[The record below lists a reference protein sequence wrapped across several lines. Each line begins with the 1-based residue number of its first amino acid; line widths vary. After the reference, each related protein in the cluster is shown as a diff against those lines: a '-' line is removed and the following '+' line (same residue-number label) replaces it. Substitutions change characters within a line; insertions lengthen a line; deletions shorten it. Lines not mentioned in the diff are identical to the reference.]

1 MWHFLQKLSQALCE
15 VSVLANSI
23 ASCTSLSWLLMLP
36 VEMRFFHGVARKAF
50 WEPIYGRI
58 RYSGKINCRSKI
70 KGLSQ
75 IQLCPTVEEVQACLL
90 QAKNKGQDPEISCH
104 WFSPYERLVQS
115 SLCPHQATL
124 ISVPSCTPAGAVPR
138 PALGAIGTRQLLGP
152 HGFYGER
159 TCPMNGTR
167 AWGEGGERERPF
179 VGLTIL
185 SWAWEEPGVLS
196 N

>member
-1 MWHFLQKLSQALCE
+1 
-15 VSVLANSI
+15 
-23 ASCTSLSWLLMLP
+23 MLP
-36 VEMRFFHGVARKAF
+36 VEVKFFHGVARKAF

-75 IQLCPTVEEVQACLL
+75 IQLCPTVEAVQACLL

-104 WFSPYERLVQS
+104 WFSPYEHLVQS
-115 SLCPHQATL
+115 SLCPHEATL

-138 PALGAIGTRQLLGP
+138 PALGATGTRQLLGHMAAMEREHAQWMGQG
-152 HGFYGER
+152 HGG
-159 TCPMNGTR
+159 
-167 AWGEGGERERPF
+167 WGSRERPF